1 MSENGPIRAG
11 IVGAGAISQVVHLPI
26 LVEREDVDVVALA
39 DRDVHKAEMLSRRYS
54 VPLVVEAE
62 EILSMDDIDAV
73 VLCTPNYLHEEMA
86 VAALESGKHVLV
98 ERPLATTVEG
108 TKRVVETAKASG
120 KVMSIGLPH
129 RFRPEVIALRSF
141 VQGEELGD
149 LYAIRGSWLTRATPA
164 GAGKSSWRQDP
175 KASGG
180 ALVDLGIPALDLCLW
195 TTDFPKVKRVAC
207 VLSQAGNGSKDDGVE
222 HSATLL
228 LETDDGVAL
237 TLEVSNRLFA
247 AEDRFYVRVMGTE
260 GSGSL
265 PPLEVF
271 RQVGGRPMD
280 VTPRQPRPRGGE
292 NPYTNAYRRLLD
304 DFVRQITGLRDVSIP
319 SEQVELMTI
328 VEAAYRSAEEG
339 REVDVG

>member
-1 MSENGPIRAG
+1 MSDNGPIRAG
-11 IVGAGAISQVVHLPI
+11 IIGAGAISQIVHLPI

-39 DRDVHKAEMLSRRYS
+39 DRDVHKAEMLSRRYD

-62 EILSMDDIDAV
+62 ELLSMDEIDAV
-73 VLCTPNYLHEEMA
+73 VLCTPNFLHEEMA

-98 ERPLATTVEG
+98 ERPLATTSEG
-108 TKRVVETAKASG
+108 TKRVVETARSSG

-149 LYAIRGSWLTRATPA
+149 LYAVRGSWLTRATP
-164 GAGKSSWRQDP
+164 AGKSSWRQDP

-195 TTDFPKVKRVAC
+195 TTDFPKVTRVAC
-207 VLSQAGNGSKDDGVE
+207 ILSRPGDEAKGEAVE

-228 LETDDGVAL
+228 METEDGIAM
-237 TLEVSNRLFA
+237 TMEVSNRLFA

-280 VTPRQPRPRGGE
+280 VTPRQPKPRGGE

-304 DFVRQITGLRDVSIP
+304 DFVRQITGLRDVSVP
-319 SEQVELMTI
+319 AEQVELMAI
-328 VEAAYRSAEEG
+328 IEAAYRSAEEG